1 VRGISFSS
9 VSSRPRSQLA
19 AKEDAHGRDRVD
31 QYRSE
36 FVLDSAFLQASEA
49 AALTWEVPA
58 LALGVSVGDEAGTHA
73 IGCDPDAVFRVASI
87 TKPFTALLS
96 VGLLDL
102 EESSGIWPS
111 DVRVRHLLSHTSG
124 FDGDAGDL
132 GRFGDGDDALEVLV
146 AELPAIRRYL
156 GVEQAWSYANTGYW
170 LAGRMCAE
178 RAGTSY
184 EAALAERV
192 LGPAGLEATSFGE
205 PALGGTGPDALP
217 GPYPRARRPSGGLV
231 SNVPDLLRF
240 GRWLLASP
248 DFARMRVVHGKPPAG
263 VYGLGLFGER
273 VDGVEVWGHGGSW
286 GGFQSSLLVVPD
298 RDAVFVGL
306 TNHSR
311 GKKALHDLEDVFFER
326 VLGARRRVP
335 ETVDLPDEARDGF
348 SGSYANSDGWTEVE
362 FAVDGL
368 AVRFDDG
375 EFPARAIGERTFEIT
390 EGDRVR
396 ERFDFPLEGFGRF
409 GSRLAER
416 IG

>member
-1 VRGISFSS
+1 
-9 VSSRPRSQLA
+9 
-19 AKEDAHGRDRVD
+19 
-31 QYRSE
+31 
-36 FVLDSAFLQASEA
+36 VLDSSFLQASEA

-58 LALGVSVGDEAGTHA
+58 LALGVSVGAEVETHA
-73 IGCDPDAVFRVASI
+73 IACDPETLFRVASI
-87 TKPFTALLS
+87 TKPFTAALS
-96 VGLLDL
+96 VDLLDL
-102 EESSGIWPS
+102 EESSNIWPS

-124 FDGDAGDL
+124 FDADAGDL

-146 AELPAIRRYL
+146 AELPKIRRFV

-178 RAGTSY
+178 RAGEAY
-184 EAALAERV
+184 ETALAERV
-192 LGPAGLEATSFGE
+192 LRPAGLEATSFGE
-205 PALGGTGPDALP
+205 PDLDGAGPDALP

-240 GRWLLASP
+240 GRWLLAWP
-248 DFARMRVVHGKPPAG
+248 EFARMRVVHGKPPAG
-263 VYGLGLFGER
+263 VYGLGLIGER
-273 VDGVEVWGHGGSW
+273 VNGVEVWGHGGSW

-298 RDAVFVGL
+298 GDAVFVGL

-311 GKKALHDLEDVFFER
+311 GAKALWDIENVFFER
-326 VLGARRRVP
+326 VIGTRRRVP
-335 ETVDLPDEARDGF
+335 ATVDLPDEVRDAF
-348 SGSYANSDGWTEVE
+348 TGSYANSDAWTEVE

-368 AVRFDDG
+368 SVKSDDG
-375 EFPARAIGERTFEIT
+375 EFAARPIGERTFEIT

-416 IG
+416 VA

>member
-1 VRGISFSS
+1 M
-9 VSSRPRSQLA
+9 
-19 AKEDAHGRDRVD
+19 
-31 QYRSE
+31 
-36 FVLDSAFLQASEA
+36 LDSSYLQASEA

-58 LALGVSVGDEAGTHA
+58 LALGVSVGGEVETHA
-73 IGCDPDAVFRVASI
+73 IGCDPDTVFRVASI

-96 VGLLDL
+96 AGLLDL
-102 EESSGIWPS
+102 EEASKIWPP

-124 FDGDAGDL
+124 FDSDAGDL
-132 GRFGDGDDALEVLV
+132 GRFGDGDDALEALV
-146 AELPAIRRYL
+146 SQLPAIRRFV

-170 LAGRMCAE
+170 LAGRMCAV

-184 EAALAERV
+184 EDALAERV
-192 LGPAGLEATSFGE
+192 LQPAGLHATSFGE
-205 PALGGTGPDALP
+205 PSLTATGPDALP

-248 DFARMRVVHGKPPAG
+248 EFNRMRVVHGKPAAG

-273 VDGVEVWGHGGSW
+273 VDGVEVWGHSGSW
-286 GGFQSSLLVVPD
+286 GGFQSSLLLVPD

-311 GKKALHDLEDVFFER
+311 GAKALWDVENIFFER
-326 VLGARRRVP
+326 VIGARRRVP
-335 ETVDLPDEARDGF
+335 ETVDLPHEVRDGF
-348 SGSYANSDGWTEVE
+348 TGSYANSDAWTEVE

-368 AVRFDDG
+368 AVKFDNG
-375 EFPARAIGERTFEIT
+375 EFAARAIGERTFEIT

-409 GSRLAER
+409 GSRLAQR
-416 IG
+416 IA

>member
-1 VRGISFSS
+1 
-9 VSSRPRSQLA
+9 
-19 AKEDAHGRDRVD
+19 
-31 QYRSE
+31 
-36 FVLDSAFLQASEA
+36 VLDSSFLQASEA

-58 LALGVSVGDEAGTHA
+58 LALGVSVGEEIETHA
-73 IGCDPDAVFRVASI
+73 IGCAPEARFRVASI
-87 TKPFTALLS
+87 TKPFTAALS
-96 VGLLDL
+96 VDLLGL

-124 FDGDAGDL
+124 FDADAGDL
-132 GRFGDGDDALEVLV
+132 GRFGNGDDALALLV
-146 AELPAIRRYL
+146 SELPSIRRFV
-156 GVEQAWSYANTGYW
+156 GIEQAWSYANTGYW
-170 LAGRMCAE
+170 LAGEMCAE
-178 RAGTSY
+178 RAGESY
-184 EAALAERV
+184 ETALTERV

-205 PALGGTGPDALP
+205 PDLEGTGPDALP

-240 GRWLLASP
+240 GRWLLAWP
-248 DFARMRVVHGKPPAG
+248 EFARMRVVHGKPPAG

-273 VDGVEVWGHGGSW
+273 VEGVEVWGHMGSW
-286 GGFQSSLLVVPD
+286 GGSQSSLLLVPD

-306 TNHSR
+306 TNNSR
-311 GKKALHDLEDVFFER
+311 GAKALWEVENIFFER
-326 VLGARRRVP
+326 VIGASRRVP
-335 ETVDLPDEARDGF
+335 ATVDLPDEVRDAF
-348 SGSYANSDGWTEVE
+348 TGSYANSDAWTEVE

-368 AVRFDDG
+368 SVKSEDG
-375 EFPARAIGERTFEIT
+375 EFAARPIGERTFEIT